1 MVMVFETENDIEGVV
16 MKDMLTANG
25 IACSCERIPT
35 GTKNIH
41 YISKIW
47 VNESDVQTARDL
59 IDSDSEF
66 SDIPWDPDSDCV
78 SSEPTYPWYLD
89 KKIRFRIARIF
100 LWVMIGFF
108 AVFFIWLNMK

>member
-16 MKDMLTANG
+16 MKDMLAANG
-25 IACSCERIPT
+25 IACSCERIPA
-35 GTKNIH
+35 GTKSIH

-78 SSEPTYPWYLD
+78 SSEPAYPWYLD
-89 KKIRFRIARIF
+89 EKIRSRIARIF

-108 AVFFIWLNMK
+108 AVFLIWLNMK